1 MARADTAV
9 RATTRVRAVTPAL
22 LEAHPIGPAAPHA
35 DKESRGSVLV
45 IGGGRGSAG
54 AVRLAGEAAL
64 RAGAGKLQIAT
75 AAAAAAALTVTV
87 PEALV
92 IGLAETRSGDI
103 RRTAARALASHCADA
118 DAVVVGPG
126 MMDEA
131 EAVKLVARLSFR
143 TATTLVLDAGA
154 LGACAVARKPLPAD
168 TVITP
173 HDGELK
179 KLAKRLDLDPERD
192 AQALGAAIAAR
203 CGVICVAKG
212 PTTWI
217 ATPDGGLFRHV
228 CAIPGLGM
236 SGSGDVLAGLLA
248 GLAARTGNALHASLW
263 AVHLHAA
270 AGRALERRIGRLGFL
285 ARELSAEIPRLLP
298 AGS

>member
-1 MARADTAV
+1 M
-9 RATTRVRAVTPAL
+9 RVRTVTAAV
-22 LEAHPIGPAAPHA
+22 LEAHPIRSAAPHA
-35 DKESRGSVLV
+35 DKEARGRVLV
-45 IGGGRGSAG
+45 VGGGRGSAG
-54 AVRLAGEAAL
+54 AVHLAGEAAL

-75 AAAAAAALTVTV
+75 AATATDALTVAV

-92 IGLAETRSGDI
+92 IGLAQTRSGDI
-103 RRTAARALASHCADA
+103 RRTAARELESRCADA

-131 EAVKLVARLSFR
+131 EAVKFVARLSFR
-143 TATTLVLDAGA
+143 TAATLVLDAGA
-154 LGACAVARKPLPAD
+154 LGACAVARKHLPTD

-173 HDGELK
+173 HDGELQ
-179 KLAKRLDLDPERD
+179 KLAQRLDLDPERD
-192 AQALGAAIAAR
+192 TPTLAAAIAAR

-217 ATPDGGLFRHV
+217 ATPDGRMFRHV

-236 SGSGDVLAGLLA
+236 SGSGDVLAGLMA
-248 GLAARTGNALHASLW
+248 GLAARSGNALHASLW

-298 AGS
+298 A

>member
-1 MARADTAV
+1 MARAEAPADRSQRPRTITA
-9 RATTRVRAVTPAL
+9 AL
-22 LEAHPIGPAAPHA
+22 LKRHPIGQAAPHA
-35 DKESRGSVLV
+35 DKEERGRVLV
-45 IGGGRGSAG
+45 VGGGRGSAG
-54 AVRLAGEAAL
+54 AVRLSGEAAL

-75 AAAAAAALTVTV
+75 AQSAVLALTVAV

-92 IGLAETRSGDI
+92 IGLPETRSGGI
-103 RRTAARALASHCADA
+103 RKTPAPELQLRCAQA
-118 DAVVVGPG
+118 NAVLVGPG

-131 EAVKLVARLSFR
+131 DAAKLVARLSFE
-143 TATTLVLDAGA
+143 AKTTLVLDAGA
-154 LGACAVARKPLPAD
+154 IGACAATQKGFPSA

-179 KLAKRLDLDPERD
+179 KLTVSLGIDPDLPTSSL
-192 AQALGAAIAAR
+192 AAAIAAR

-217 ATPDGGLFRHV
+217 ATPDGTMFRHE

-248 GLAARTGNALHASLW
+248 GLAARCGNALHAALW
-263 AVHLHAA
+263 AVSLHAA
-270 AGRALERRIGRLGFL
+270 AGRVLETRIGRLGFL
-285 ARELSAEIPRLLP
+285 ARELAPEVPRLLP
-298 AGS
+298 D